1 MLEVVEE
8 IPEREPEEEPEE
20 EEEEEELLPE
30 LMLLP
35 LLPRPPP
42 PPLRLKRAL
51 EEFAIFASD
60 AGKASAWMVV
70 ASPRRRSRV
79 CGIFMVS
86 VCGPD

>member
-1 MLEVVEE
+1 MVRPPVLEVVEE

-42 PPLRLKRAL
+42 PPLRLKRDVGG
-51 EEFAIFASD
+51 FAILAID
-60 AGKASAWMVV
+60 AGKASA
-70 ASPRRRSRV
+70 
-79 CGIFMVS
+79 
-86 VCGPD
+86 